1 MFRILTC
8 LTTEHDWRLVLLAG
22 LVCFVASVV
31 AVNIF
36 HRAIASQ
43 MQTRLIWIAIAGGV
57 FGYGVWA
64 THFIAMLA
72 YEPGVPTGYGIGLTA
87 LSLAV
92 AMVLTSCG
100 LGFAASNPGR
110 WRAPIGGAIMGA
122 GIASMHYLG
131 MWALEVPGRVVWSLD
146 LVVVSIALGLAF
158 GYVTLLV
165 AIRRNDRW
173 GTLLAAIF
181 LTLAI
186 VSHHFTAMGAVE
198 IVPDPTRAPG
208 ALSLSPAWLALA
220 IAGVALSV
228 LGMSFV
234 GVLADRRLAIRTH
247 KFEEIID
254 QLSLAR
260 QQVENSQKELQDQKF
275 RLDTA
280 INNMGEGLCM
290 FDGEKRLVVCNDRYA
305 EMYRLP
311 PELLRTGTPH
321 RDIIKHR
328 ITSGILKGETSE
340 SAATLVMSR
349 LSALPRDAA
358 SSRIEELADGRS
370 ICVTRQPMAG
380 GGWVATHLDVTEQ
393 RRSEAR
399 VAHMAQH
406 DALTDL
412 PNRVLLRARLEQ
424 ALSITRRGGPHLAVL
439 MLDLDRFKE
448 INDTLGHPTGDAL
461 LQAVAARLR
470 ACIRDTALIARL
482 GGDEFAVIEHMP
494 DPVIE
499 AAALAER
506 IKQALSEPFDL
517 GDHQVITGTSIGI
530 AVAPSDGID
539 SDQIL
544 KSADL
549 ALYRAKSNGR
559 GTFHFF
565 EPELDRRMHSRRN
578 LERDMRNAL
587 VSGEFD
593 LHYQPFV
600 DSKSGA
606 LSGLEA
612 LLRWQHPQRG
622 MVLPADFIP
631 LAEETGLI
639 VPIGE
644 WVLRSACAEAAKWS
658 ADLKIAVNLS
668 PAQFRSKELVRVVI
682 GALATSRLA
691 PHRLEL
697 EVTETA
703 IMHDS
708 ETVFAALGQLHELGV
723 RIALDDFGTG
733 YSSLSFLQKFPFD
746 KIKIDRSFVNELF
759 SENDESRLIARAVV
773 RFAVSLGKTTTA
785 EGVETKEQMDILR
798 EEACAEMQGYY
809 FSRPKSSAEI
819 AQMVQAD
826 VMPATTARIREFAEN
841 GHQILREGISAAA
854 G

>member
-8 LTTEHDWRLVLLAG
+8 LTAEHDWRLVLLAG
-22 LVCFVASVV
+22 LVCFVASIV
-31 AVNIF
+31 AVTIF

-43 MQTRLIWIAIAGGV
+43 ARTRLIWIVIAGAV

-87 LSLAV
+87 LSLAA

-100 LGFAASNPGR
+100 LGFAANDPGR
-110 WRAPIGGAIMGA
+110 WRAPIGGAIIGA

-146 LVVVSIALGLAF
+146 LVVVSIALGLSL
-158 GYVTLLV
+158 GYIAMLIAL
-165 AIRRNDRW
+165 RRSDTW
-173 GTLLAAIF
+173 GTLAAAVI

-198 IVPDPTRAPG
+198 IVPDPTRGPD
-208 ALSLSPAWLALA
+208 ALSLSPAVLALA

-234 GVLADRRLAIRTH
+234 GLLADRRLATRTVR
-247 KFEEIID
+247 FEAIIN
-254 QLSLAR
+254 QLSLA
-260 QQVENSQKELQDQKF
+260 QQQIEDSQRELQAQKF

-290 FDGEKRLVVCNDRYA
+290 FDAEKRLVICNDRYA

-311 PELLRTGTPH
+311 PELLKTGTPH
-321 RDIIKHR
+321 HDIIKHR
-328 ITSGILKGETSE
+328 IVNGILKGETSE
-340 SAATLVMSR
+340 NAATRVLSR
-349 LSALPRDAA
+349 LGALPRNQT

-399 VAHMAQH
+399 VIHMAQH

-412 PNRVLLRARLEQ
+412 PNRVLLRDRLEQ
-424 ALSITRRGGPHLAVL
+424 ALAITRRGGPQLAVL

-461 LQAVAARLR
+461 LQSVATRLR
-470 ACIRDTALIARL
+470 TCIRDTALIARL

-494 DPVIE
+494 HPVAE

-506 IKQALSEPFDL
+506 VKQALSEPFDL
-517 GDHQVITGTSIGI
+517 GDHQVTTGTSIGI

-549 ALYRAKSNGR
+549 ALYRAKSSGR

-565 EPELDRRMHSRRN
+565 EPELDQLMHARRN
-578 LERDMRNAL
+578 LERDMRHAL
-587 VSGEFD
+587 VSGEFE
-593 LHYQPFV
+593 LHYQPIA
-600 DSKSGA
+600 DLKSGDI
-606 LSGLEA
+606 SGVEA
-612 LLRWQHPQRG
+612 LLRWHHPQRG
-622 MVLPADFIP
+622 LVSPAEFIP

-644 WVLRSACAEAAKWS
+644 WVLKTACAEAANWLP

-668 PAQFRSKELVRVVI
+668 PAQFRSKELVPAVI
-682 GALATSRLA
+682 GALATSGIA
-691 PHRLEL
+691 PQRLEL

-708 ETVFAALGQLHELGV
+708 EAVFAALDRLHKLSV

-746 KIKIDRSFVNELF
+746 KIKIDRSFVNELL
-759 SENDESRLIARAVV
+759 SAKEESRLIARAVV

-785 EGVETKEQMDILR
+785 EGVETKEQLDILR
-798 EEACAEMQGYY
+798 EEDCAEMQGYY
-809 FSRPKSSAEI
+809 FSRPKRAAEI
-819 AQMVQAD
+819 AQMLRLQVP
-826 VMPATTARIREFAEN
+826 PAPAGAWE
-841 GHQILREGISAAA
+841 REGMAAA